1 MRSTNTPGTFLTNL
15 LLTSSSLRVMFC
27 DRPLRA
33 SLSVESPPAP
43 FAPPHRTRR
52 SGIGVSPLAQLGAE
66 FPERYVRKLSRVLT
80 GNLPLLMK
88 RFAVPSARVFL

>member
-1 MRSTNTPGTFLTNL
+1 MTILVL
-15 LLTSSSLRVMFC
+15 MSSSLRVMFW

-33 SLSVESPPAP
+33 SLNVESPPAR

-66 FPERYVRKLSRVLT
+66 FLERYMRKLPGLVPGDLS
-80 GNLPLLMK
+80 LLLQ
-88 RFAVPSARVFL
+88 RLAIPTA